1 MREHDME
8 KFTESREQRIADTFV
23 ALSDTLA
30 DDFDIIDY
38 LGVLTRRCVEL
49 LPVAAA
55 GVLLGDHRGQLH
67 PLAAS
72 DEIARLLELF
82 EVQNDEGPCL
92 DCFRTGTPVINA
104 GLDAAAT
111 PWPTFAARARDS
123 GYAITHALPL
133 RLRET
138 VVGALNLFA
147 DSPEP
152 LTAPDVDLGR
162 SLAGAAAIGILH
174 QRAIADAGEAT
185 IMLQRALT
193 SRIVIEQAKGVLA
206 ERMQV
211 HIDDAFAILRAHAR
225 SHHLPLSELA
235 RAVAEGAD
243 LDKPNGPIRHR
254 QDAAAEQ
261 RSRRDPPH

>member
-1 MREHDME
+1 MRKHDVE
-8 KFTESREQRIADTFV
+8 QSAESREQRIADTFV

-72 DEIARLLELF
+72 DEVARLLELF

-104 GLDAAAT
+104 GLDAAVT
-111 PWPTFAARARDS
+111 PWPAFAACARDS

-133 RLRET
+133 RLRDT

-147 DSPEP
+147 DTPEP
-152 LTAPDVDLGR
+152 LTAADVDLGR
-162 SLAGAAAIGILH
+162 SLAEAAAIGILH
-174 QRAIADAGEAT
+174 QRAVAHAGEAT

-206 ERMQV
+206 ERMQIHV
-211 HIDDAFAILRAHAR
+211 DDAFTVLRAHAR
-225 SHHLPLSELA
+225 RHHLLLSELA
-235 RAVAEGAD
+235 RAVTEGAD
-243 LDKPNGPIRHR
+243 LNSPNDPARHR
-254 QDAAAEQ
+254 
-261 RSRRDPPH
+261 